1 MLNWCAVAGVQGC
14 GGKYVK
20 KEFLCECFDFPI
32 MEESMIFECGAS
44 VDFEA

>member
-1 MLNWCAVAGVQGC
+1 MLLQEFRGVEE
-14 GGKYVK
+14 YVK